1 MRSRYRVRL
10 GDVHL
15 DTLDKNLM
23 ILDVSHSPMQPRI
36 QQTNTADLNGF
47 EPSDAA
53 YIEKNTV
60 TVTFELHIYDIA
72 KRNEACQ
79 KVNAWAQAGGSLR
92 VNERSGQYLRWVR
105 CARYANIA
113 SARNWTDPLT
123 LVFETTYVP
132 YWTSTT
138 DSTLTL
144 TGKAPKGNLSV
155 DGNTGNALVMA
166 TITAQANVT
175 SIQITAGSTT
185 LKLTGLSM
193 KNKDVMEIDYVH
205 SRYLRIRVNGK
216 SVMGN
221 LNASSSDLLTVP
233 CGAKTAIA
241 ISASGKVKA
250 AIRARGYWL

>member
-53 YIEKNTV
+53 YIEKTTV

-92 VNERSGQYLRWVR
+92 VNERSGQYL
-105 CARYANIA
+105 
-113 SARNWTDPLT
+113 

-155 DGNTGNALVMA
+155 DGNTGNALVLA

>member
-10 GDVHL
+10 GDIHL

-23 ILDVSHSPMQPRI
+23 ILDVSHPTMQPKI
-36 QQTNTADLNGF
+36 MPATTSDLDGY
-47 EPSDAA
+47 EPSDE
-53 YIEKNTV
+53 YVEKNTV

-79 KVNAWAQAGGSLR
+79 KVNEWARAGGSLR

-105 CARYANIA
+105 CTRYANIA

-138 DSTLTL
+138 DCTLTL
-144 TGKAPKGNLSV
+144 TGKAPKGNLNM
-155 DGNTGNALVMA
+155 DGNTGNALVLA
-166 TITAQANVT
+166 TITAQANV
-175 SIQITAGSTT
+175 SSLQITAGSTM
-185 LKLTGLSM
+185 LKLTGLAM
-193 KNKDVMEIDYVH
+193 KNKDVLEIDYVH

-216 SVMGN
+216 SVLGN
-221 LNASSSDLLTVP
+221 LNAASSDLLTVP
-233 CGAKTAIA
+233 CGTKTAIA
-241 ISASGKVKA
+241 ISANGKVKA